1 MIRRACLAAALGLV
15 ATTAPAQDNAAKAR
29 LDEFAAPTSTTGI
42 VAEQVAS
49 PSASAA
55 VAVDQPVDR
64 SIGSAQSMPATRTPA
79 TDQVAPAVP
88 HAPVRQVSQPGDRQA
103 QAAAPLSRREEGRP
117 QGTERL
123 DGADRC
129 DPQARS
135 AEAIALCKRII
146 ELRARE
152 FSATEA
158 PRLSAEQ
165 ELLARQSSAT
175 GGTLANL
182 EWNERAPTNAEERA
196 AQELGFLA
204 LAEPGQTPPP
214 EEEQPA
220 DSGLS
225 EALRGILVQM
235 GVPQP

>member
-1 MIRRACLAAALGLV
+1 MIRGAFLAAAFGL
-15 ATTAPAQDNAAKAR
+15 AGTTAPAQDNADKAR
-29 LDEFAAPTSTTGI
+29 LDEFAAPTSAKGI
-42 VAEQVAS
+42 TAEQVSS
-49 PSASAA
+49 PSATGT
-55 VAVDQPVDR
+55 VAVDQRVDR
-64 SIGSAQSMPATRTPA
+64 SIGSAQSAPANRASTA
-79 TDQVAPAVP
+79 EQVAPPVP
-88 HAPVRQVSQPGDRQA
+88 YAPVRQVSPAGDRQA

-135 AEAIALCKRII
+135 VEAIALCKRVI

-152 FSATEA
+152 YSATEA

-165 ELLARQSSAT
+165 ELLARQSSSSTEA
-175 GGTLANL
+175 LANL
-182 EWNERAPTNAEERA
+182 DAIERAPTNADERA
-196 AQELGFLA
+196 AQELGFLTLSDRA
-204 LAEPGQTPPP
+204 QAPAP
-214 EEEQPA
+214 EEEPPT

-225 EALRGILVQM
+225 EALKGILVQM